1 MNINECALPQKYM
14 RNGKE
19 CYLDPVRKK
28 LIYVTPEETFRQR
41 VISYLTQELN
51 VPKKALKVEEHL
63 SHYGIESRKRADI
76 IIHAAGNI
84 PIAVIECK
92 SENVYIDENA
102 RDQVFE
108 YCNLL
113 EADYAFIINPFGLAC
128 YKYIPKENQY
138 ITISDIPTYKDML
151 EGKYEEVDLGDF
163 PQRTPFDKL
172 EIRLKQEF
180 AELEEGDYGYYISK
194 LTPMELAVPMYN
206 LLEAFLDYRVKMPAR
221 DYGLFKLVDDYGVR
235 MTSYGNA
242 SGGIFFGPYRSFLVE
257 TDGNTEIFS
266 FGVTTYSTYANPDL
280 VKTCLVV
287 AHDDEKESHH
297 ALQLVVEDNIKV
309 NGKTV
314 HFYHHGRIAV
324 GNLGSGKIDELRTI
338 VSNKCPELISGKQ
351 FYLGSLVNDR
361 LWRLDDPEVI
371 KLVVNLID
379 YAIIRDEYREYV
391 KRRKKKK

>member
-1 MNINECALPQKYM
+1 MNINECALPQKYV

-51 VPKKALKVEEHL
+51 VPKEALKVEEHL

-76 IIHAAGNI
+76 IIHAAGGI

-92 SENVYIDENA
+92 SENVYIDEKA
-102 RDQVFE
+102 HDQVFA
-108 YCNLL
+108 YCDLL
-113 EADYAFIINPFGLAC
+113 GADYAFIINPVGLAC
-128 YKYIPKENQY
+128 YKYSPKEDQY

-151 EGKYEEVDLGDF
+151 EGKYEEVDFGEY
-163 PQRTPFDKL
+163 PQRIPYDELKS
-172 EIRLKQEF
+172 RLKREF
-180 AELEEGDYGYYISK
+180 EELEEDDYGYDISK
-194 LTPMELAVPMYN
+194 LTPIELAVPMYN
-206 LLEAFLDYRVKMPAR
+206 LLEAFLDYRVKMPAG

-297 ALQLVVEDNIKV
+297 ALQLVVEDNVKV
-309 NGKTV
+309 TGKTV
-314 HFYHHGRIAV
+314 HFYHHGRIAI
-324 GNLGSGKIDELRTI
+324 GNLGSGKIDELRTF
-338 VSNKCPELISGKQ
+338 VSDKCPELISGKQ

>member
-76 IIHAAGNI
+76 IIHAAGDI

-128 YKYIPKENQY
+128 YKYSPKENQY

-151 EGKYEEVDLGDF
+151 EGKYEEVDLGEF
-163 PQRTPFDKL
+163 PQRIPFDKL

-297 ALQLVVEDNIKV
+297 ALQLAVEDNIKV

>member
-1 MNINECALPQKYM
+1 MNINECALPQKYV

-51 VPKKALKVEEHL
+51 VPKEALKVEEHL

-76 IIHAAGNI
+76 IIHAAGDI

-128 YKYIPKENQY
+128 YKYSPKENQY

-151 EGKYEEVDLGDF
+151 EGKYEEVDLGEF

-297 ALQLVVEDNIKV
+297 ALQLAVEDNIKV

-351 FYLGSLVNDR
+351 LYLGSLVNDR